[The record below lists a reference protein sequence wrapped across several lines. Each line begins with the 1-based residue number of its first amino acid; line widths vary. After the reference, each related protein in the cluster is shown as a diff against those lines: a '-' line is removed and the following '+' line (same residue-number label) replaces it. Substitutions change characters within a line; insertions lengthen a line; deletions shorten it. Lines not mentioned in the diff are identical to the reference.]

1 MEKEFWL
8 ERWIQGETPFHQEHV
23 NPYLGYYYGEL
34 GPPPEKRAAYRV
46 FVPLCGKSRDLYWL
60 QQSGYDVIGVEFSE
74 VAVKQFF
81 AEQQLAY
88 SKQHR
93 KHVVSYRAERLE
105 ILQADFFELQADDI
119 GDITDIFDRA
129 SLIAYPAEMRR
140 DYVNKI
146 TGLQKP
152 DTRTLLITL
161 TYPENE
167 MKGPPFSVNDDEV
180 IRLYSDNFRIN
191 KLAAKNSI
199 EDEPRFKQRGLTSLT
214 ETAYKLTK
222 IR

>member
-8 ERWIQGETPFHQEHV
+8 ERWSQGETAFHQKHV

-60 QQSGYDVIGVEFSE
+60 QQSGYDVIGVEVSE

-88 SKQHR
+88 SEHRR
-93 KHVVSYRAERLE
+93 KHDVIYRAERLE
-105 ILQADFFELQADDI
+105 ILRTDFFKLQADDI
-119 GDITDIFDRA
+119 GDITDVFDRA
-129 SLIAYPAEMRR
+129 SLIAYPEEMRR

-152 DTRTLLITL
+152 GTRTLLISL

-167 MKGPPFSVNDDEV
+167 MNGPPFSVNDDEV
-180 IRLYSDNFRIN
+180 IRLYSDNFRID
-191 KLAAKNSI
+191 KLAAKNII